1 MSEQRNKGEYHRA
14 DPAWRRTVIG
24 LLLAMVVLGVGAL
37 FGLRYWLDRMHAQAA
52 GDVFAYH
59 QSLAHALAGLCLAL
73 AFVAICFAAWMFRL
87 AAATRADRRWPPS
100 SMRTSSDVRIRYLT
114 SADALVTQLKAGA
127 FALLLTALALA
138 GWGLWLL
145 RST

>member
-1 MSEQRNKGEYHRA
+1 MSEQRHNGEYHRA
-14 DPAWRRTVIG
+14 DPAWRRTVIW
-24 LLLAMVVLGVGAL
+24 LLLIMVVLGLGSL
-37 FGLRYWLDRMHAQAA
+37 FGLQHWLDRMHAQAA
-52 GDVFAYH
+52 GDILAYH
-59 QSLAHALAGLCLAL
+59 HSLGHALAALCFVLG
-73 AFVAICFAAWMFRL
+73 FVAICFAAWMFRL

-127 FALLLTALALA
+127 FALVFTALALA

>member
-1 MSEQRNKGEYHRA
+1 LTEQRHNGEYHRA

-24 LLLAMVVLGVGAL
+24 LLLAMVVVGVAGL
-37 FGLRYWLDRMHAQAA
+37 FGLQHWLERMHAQA
-52 GDVFAYH
+52 GGNVEAYH
-59 QSLAHALAGLCLAL
+59 HSLGHTLAVLCFVLAL
-73 AFVAICFAAWMFRL
+73 VALCFAVWMFRL
-87 AAATRADRRWPPS
+87 AAATRADRRWPPA

-127 FALLLTALALA
+127 FALVLAALALA

>member
-1 MSEQRNKGEYHRA
+1 
-14 DPAWRRTVIG
+14 V
-24 LLLAMVVLGVGAL
+24 
-37 FGLRYWLDRMHAQAA
+37 
-52 GDVFAYH
+52 
-59 QSLAHALAGLCLAL
+59 L

-127 FALLLTALALA
+127 LALVLTALALA